1 MTGRFQIYALQGQA
15 TRPLK
20 QVYQHLLSRNPCF
33 VQIHL
38 PIHQAAG
45 HQEFFNAV
53 DAFFFYHQFAI
64 VYRQHLDDAIIP
76 DYEDKITTDQNIGM
90 FLHLC
95 LIRSVR
101 EDRTVLAC
109 NQFIKKVLGDYFT

>member
-1 MTGRFQIYALQGQA
+1 MIETRNTIGWTKKFGLTSSLFPNTSSVTITVSSIRSFQN
-15 TRPLK
+15 
-20 QVYQHLLSRNPCF
+20 V
-33 VQIHL
+33 
-38 PIHQAAG
+38 
-45 HQEFFNAV
+45 
-53 DAFFFYHQFAI
+53 
-64 VYRQHLDDAIIP
+64 LDEPENSIIP
-76 DYEDKITTDQNIGM
+76 DFEEKIAADQNIGH